1 MAQDSSRFDPTNDE
15 TSADETSGR
24 RLADPLPEETA
35 QYIADFTS
43 ELAQLARRSRMDL
56 LASLL
61 DMARLEAMEL
71 LQGQRDSGAG

>member
-1 MAQDSSRFDPTNDE
+1 MAQDSSRFDPTNDK
-15 TSADETSGR
+15 TSAGDTPGR

-71 LQGQRDSGAG
+71 LQGQRDSGSR

>member
-1 MAQDSSRFDPTNDE
+1 MAQDSSRFDPTNDK
-15 TSADETSGR
+15 TGSDDTSGGR
-24 RLADPLPEETA
+24 SADPLPDETA

-43 ELAQLARRSRMDL
+43 ELAQLARRSHMDL

-71 LQGQRDSGAG
+71 LQGRRDSDAG